1 MRIDF
6 EYETAYG
13 KFADAIW
20 FPDDEPMTP
29 AEIEA
34 EKQRRL
40 ANWLAVVEPPPPP
53 PPPPPEDLAV
63 VETPVLEE

>member
-1 MRIDF
+1 VRIDF

-40 ANWLAVVEPPPPP
+40 ADWLAVVEPPP
-53 PPPPPEDLAV
+53 EELSV

>member
-1 MRIDF
+1 MVIDF
-6 EYETAYG
+6 EYATQYG

-29 AEIEA
+29 AEIDA

-40 ANWLAVVEPPPPP
+40 ANWLAVV
-53 PPPPPEDLAV
+53 V
-63 VETPVLEE
+63 TPVPEE

>member
-1 MRIDF
+1 MRINF

-29 AEIEA
+29 AEIES

-40 ANWLAVVEPPPPP
+40 ANWLAVVEAPPL
-53 PPPPPEDLAV
+53 PPPEELSI